1 MKYSYDLL
9 KKRYEDALFQAK
21 VSEQNLQRRLQY
33 LNENKS
39 DIIKQKAYRA
49 VAPHNSFADR
59 TVRRI
64 KIFKGHAGQIF
75 SSFIPGILKPSKQKN
90 ENILG
95 HIRNTGGQI
104 IGHSSDERPRPLEMT
119 AADEQLGQN
128 IYEIIKPVLWIGT
141 MSFVKRNFLNRI
153 FRHKKK

>member
-33 LNENKS
+33 VNENKS
-39 DIIKQKAYRA
+39 DIIKQKAYRT

-64 KIFKGHAGQIF
+64 KILKGHAGQIF
-75 SSFIPGILKPSKQKN
+75 SSFIPGIFKPSKQKN

-95 HIRNTGGQI
+95 HIRNTGGRI
-104 IGHSSDERPRPLEMT
+104 TGHASDERPRPLEMT
-119 AADEQLGQN
+119 VADEKLGQN

-153 FRHKKK
+153 FRRKKK